1 MRQMSKPTVAITGGP
16 LRPEEVQLVVR
27 RRDAAQVAITPEAI
41 KRMQAAREVVER
53 AAAGADPVYGINTG
67 FGSFANIRIDGNEL
81 RDLQRN
87 LVRSHAA
94 GVGELLPRDVVRAM
108 MLILA
113 ANLARGHSGCRPAVV
128 ELLVAMLNAGVEPAI
143 PSRGSVGA
151 SGDLA
156 PLSHLALAL
165 LGEGHILSDSGAAV
179 PVADVFKQHNLT
191 ALTLEA
197 KEGLSLING
206 THMMCAIATLALGGI
221 DNLLDAA
228 LVAAAMAID
237 ACLATDKFLDPRIHD
252 VRAQHGQRTIA
263 ARLRDLLQSS
273 TITPSH
279 NIDDPRVQDPYCLRA
294 MPQVLGAALDAIEY
308 ARTIIQREL
317 GAVTDNPLV
326 FPNGHNII
334 SGGNFHGMPLA
345 IAMDTLKIALVHIAG
360 IAERRINWVLSC
372 TDKYNPVPMFLSPK
386 PGLHSG
392 YMIVQYTAAACCN
405 EMITLATPASV
416 SNITTSAGQ
425 EDYNSMGA
433 TAAHQL
439 SRSVQLATNVIAIEL
454 LVMAEAMEYHHA
466 KNLRSG
472 EGVERAHTLVRSKV
486 LKLTADRPPAP
497 DIQAIWDLIDRGAF
511 GGT

>member
-1 MRQMSKPTVAITGGP
+1 MSKPIVTITGGP
-16 LRPEEVQLVVR
+16 LRPADVQLAAYSEQAATVVI
-27 RRDAAQVAITPEAI
+27 APEAI
-41 KRMQAAREVVER
+41 KRMQAARDVVER

-94 GVGELLPRDVVRAM
+94 GVGEYLDESVVRAM

-128 ELLVAMLNAGVEPAI
+128 ELLVAMLNAGMVPAI

-165 LGEGHILSDSGAAV
+165 IGEGELLNPTGSRTS
-179 PVADVFKQHNLT
+179 VAQVFKQHNLKP
-191 ALTLEA
+191 LTLEA

-206 THMMCAIATLALGGI
+206 THMMCAIATLALGDI
-221 DNLLDAA
+221 DNLIGAA
-228 LVAAAMAID
+228 LAAAAMSID
-237 ACLATDKFLDPRIHD
+237 ACLATDKFLDSRIHD
-252 VRAQHGQRTIA
+252 IRGQVGQRAVA
-263 ARLRDLLQSS
+263 ARLRELLEGSA
-273 TITPSH
+273 ITPSH
-279 NIDDPRVQDPYCLRA
+279 DKNDPRVQDPYCLRA
-294 MPQVLGAALDAIEY
+294 MPQVLGAALDAIDY
-308 ARTIIQREL
+308 ARTIIEREL
-317 GAVTDNPLV
+317 EAVTDNPLV
-326 FPNGHNII
+326 FPDGGAII

-345 IAMDTLKIALVHIAG
+345 IAMDTLKIALTHFAG

-372 TDKYNPVPMFLSPK
+372 TDKFNPVPMFLSPK

-433 TAAHQL
+433 TSAHQL
-439 SRSVQLATNVIAIEL
+439 ARTIKLATNVIAIEL
-454 LVMAEAMEYHHA
+454 LVMAEAMEYHRPL
-466 KNLRSG
+466 KSG
-472 EGVERAHTLVRSKV
+472 AGVERAYNLIRSRV
-486 LKLTADRPPAP
+486 ARLTADRPSAP
-497 DIQAIWDLIDRGAF
+497 DIEAIWNLIERGELA
-511 GGT
+511 GS